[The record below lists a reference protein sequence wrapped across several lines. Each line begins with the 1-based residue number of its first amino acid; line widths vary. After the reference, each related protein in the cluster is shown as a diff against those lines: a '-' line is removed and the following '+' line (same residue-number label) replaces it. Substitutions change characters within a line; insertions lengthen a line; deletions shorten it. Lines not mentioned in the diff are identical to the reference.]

1 MLIFGQDFRNYA
13 QTLPPPLK
21 KAAAIFFASLVLFN
35 ALGFY
40 GVLMG
45 IQYTSSRD
53 LTSRLDTDDYHDDE
67 TVTLKF
73 PMALPYHIDKG
84 TYDRVDGNVQY
95 NGEFYRLVKQKLERD
110 TLYIVCIKDQGTKRI
125 ADALSD
131 YVKTFTDNPVDSKQT
146 VKQASIIKDFVPAT
160 TSILSASA
168 GWDHIISQISG
179 TIFFDSIALAH
190 ASPPPRA

>member
-1 MLIFGQDFRNYA
+1 MLIFGGDFRNYA
-13 QTLPPPLK
+13 ETLPPPLK

-40 GVLMG
+40 GILVG
-45 IQYTSSRD
+45 IQYKSTLE
-53 LTSRLDTDDYHDDE
+53 LTSRLDKDDYDDDE
-67 TVTLKF
+67 TITLKF
-73 PMALPYHIDKG
+73 PMALPYHIDKD

-110 TLYIVCIKDQGTKRI
+110 TLYIVCIKDHGTKRI
-125 ADALSD
+125 ARALSD
-131 YVKTFTDNPVDSKQT
+131 YVKTFTDNPIEGKQT

-168 GWDHIISQISG
+168 GWDHVISRISDI
-179 TIFFDSIALAH
+179 IFFDSVSLTH